1 MHLFLQWHKQSVGG
15 KKCFAPGCRAKE
27 HTDVCKGTVDSS
39 PMAPLP
45 WVTGDI
51 LSVLR
56 LAVFLLHCR
65 DFFFSS
71 LVWSAGDKLFF
82 FSVSLLSGRELPA
95 LGSWVHSLAA
105 DSRCDAGWAIS
116 LPLSPPCSSLN
127 WVGGVHWQRYE
138 ILGSSFERNE
148 VGFVGRRN
156 CIEVGRS
163 VAFCVSRVSRVGVLA

>member
-1 MHLFLQWHKQSVGG
+1 MPLAAEQRNTPMF
-15 KKCFAPGCRAKE
+15 AKE
-27 HTDVCKGTVDSS
+27 PSI
-39 PMAPLP
+39 PRRWPLYR
-45 WVTGDI
+45 G
-51 LSVLR
+51 LR
-56 LAVFLLHCR
+56 VIFCQCCDWLYFFFIAVII
-65 DFFFSS
+65 FFSS
-71 LVWSAGDKLFF
+71 LVWLAGDKLFF

-163 VAFCVSRVSRVGVLA
+163 VAFCVSGVSRVGVLA